1 MIKMSDM
8 EWSDWLDFNQ
18 ETFEKIPKVPGV
30 FMMHAV
36 MKILFIG
43 GSENMKE
50 SIIEASL
57 EKDIS
62 KATRVRYRK
71 EKFFENVKHE
81 LILDFKKR
89 HEGQMP
95 SCMS

>member
-1 MIKMSDM
+1 MIKMPDVL
-8 EWSDWLDFNQ
+8 WSDWLDFNQ
-18 ETFEKIPKVPGV
+18 ETFEKIPKLPGV
-30 FMMHAV
+30 FMMHAA

-43 GSENMKE
+43 GSENMKK
-50 SIIEASL
+50 SIEEASL
-57 EKDIS
+57 EKGIS

-81 LILDFKKR
+81 LISDFKKR

-95 SCMS
+95 SCMN